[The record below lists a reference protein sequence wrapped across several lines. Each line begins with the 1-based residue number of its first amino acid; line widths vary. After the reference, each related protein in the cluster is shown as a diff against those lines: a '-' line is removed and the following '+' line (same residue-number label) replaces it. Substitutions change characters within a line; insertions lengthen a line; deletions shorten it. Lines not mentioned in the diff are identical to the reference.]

1 MKRLLWTAGMFL
13 CLGTPCLAQGGG
25 FGGGPATDDHDDA
38 APVQVGYAVVTSSG
52 PLTSLTV
59 LETFGL
65 KDGTEINQAGFPPP
79 ALVTNATM
87 FVDVSDRLARNVGV
101 AIVNPGNASTSV
113 TLTLKKSDGTQLGTR
128 TITVDARRQTAQ
140 FVTGLIPVASSGG
153 GSIGGGSTTASVE
166 YTGTLSITSTTPVSV
181 LGIRFRGANFSTTQV
196 TNLGTTTPVPII
208 SSGIGGANAVLLPQ
222 FATNG
227 GWATQIVVSNSNT
240 ASATVRIDLFKQ
252 DGSALTARMNGTS
265 SSSFTNLIVPAGGV
279 LVLAPRDANGDDRF

>member
-1 MKRLLWTAGMFL
+1 MFL
-13 CLGTPCLAQGGG
+13 CLGIPCLAQGGG
-25 FGGGPATDDHDDA
+25 FGGGPVTDDHDDT
-38 APVQVGYAVVTSSG
+38 APVQVGYAVVTPSSSATG
-52 PLTSLTV
+52 LTV

-65 KDGTEINQAGFPPP
+65 KDGTEVNQAGFLPPE
-79 ALVTNATM
+79 LVTNATM
-87 FVDVSDRLARNVGV
+87 FVDVSDRLARNLGV
-101 AIVNPGNASTSV
+101 AIVNPGSGATSV

-128 TITVDARRQTAQ
+128 TITVQARHQTAQ
-140 FVTGLIPVASSGG
+140 FVTGLIPVANSGG
-153 GSIGGGSTTASVE
+153 GSIGGGPTTVFVE

-196 TNLGTTTPVPII
+196 TNLSTTTLLPII
-208 SSGIGGANAVLLPQ
+208 SSGVGGANAVLLPQ
-222 FATNG
+222 FAANG

-240 ASATVRIDLFKQ
+240 TSATIRIDLFKQ